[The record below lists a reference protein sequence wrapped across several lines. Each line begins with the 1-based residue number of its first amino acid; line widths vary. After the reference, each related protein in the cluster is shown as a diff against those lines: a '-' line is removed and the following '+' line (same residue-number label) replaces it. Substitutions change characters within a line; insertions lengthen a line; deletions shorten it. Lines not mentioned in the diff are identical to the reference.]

1 MAIRVLIVD
10 DSATARAVLSEI
22 LQGEPSIEV
31 VGTASDAYIARD
43 KIVDL
48 RPDVI
53 CLDVEMPRMDGI
65 TFLKRLMHYMP
76 IPVIMVSSL
85 TQAGAKT
92 TLEALEA
99 GAVDFVAKPHSNIYD
114 GKDEMR
120 DELIAKIKVA
130 SKAKV
135 QQRILRNI
143 QQANTTSLAETT
155 NKILAIG
162 ASTGGTEALKDV
174 LMGLPRNGP
183 GTVIVQHMP
192 ANFTGAF
199 ADRLNSLCAMEV
211 REARNGDSIVPGLVL
226 IAPGDYHMVVRRSG
240 SRYYV
245 EIGSGDKVSGHRPS
259 ADVLLHSV
267 AKIAGSN
274 SIGVILTGMG
284 GDGARGLLAMR
295 NAGART
301 LGQDE
306 ESCIV
311 YGMPK
316 VAFDLGAVERQLP
329 LHAIAKG
336 ILELI
341 SHLTH
346 RSQNLFY
353 NNGSDI

>member
-10 DSATARAVLSEI
+10 DSATARAVLSDI
-22 LQGEPSIEV
+22 LSGDPMIEV

-43 KIVDL
+43 KIVEL

-92 TLEALEA
+92 TLEALES
-99 GAVDFVAKPHSNIYD
+99 GAVDFVPKPHSHIYD

-120 DELIAKIKVA
+120 DELIAKIKIA
-130 SKAKV
+130 SRVKV
-135 QQRILRNI
+135 KQHLLRNTA
-143 QQANTTSLAETT
+143 QANTTSLAETT

-174 LMGLPRNGP
+174 LMGLPRNAP
-183 GTVIVQHMP
+183 GTIVVQHMP

-199 ADRLNSLCAMEV
+199 AERLNSLCAMEV
-211 REARNGDSIVPGLVL
+211 REARNGDSITPGLVL

-240 SRYYV
+240 ARYYV
-245 EIGSGDKVSGHRPS
+245 EIGSGEKVSGHRPS
-259 ADVLLHSV
+259 ADVLLNSV
-267 AKIAGSN
+267 AKIAGAN
-274 SIGVILTGMG
+274 AIGVILTGMG
-284 GDGARGLLAMR
+284 GDGAKGLLAMR

-301 LGQDE
+301 IGQDE
-306 ESCIV
+306 ASCVV

-316 VAFDLGAVERQLP
+316 VAYELGAVENQLT
-329 LHAIAKG
+329 LSKIANAILAV
-336 ILELI
+336 L
-341 SHLTH
+341 
-346 RSQNLFY
+346 
-353 NNGSDI
+353 

>member
-10 DSATARAVLSEI
+10 DSATARAVLTDI
-22 LQGEPSIEV
+22 LSCDAMIEV

-43 KIVDL
+43 KIVEL

-92 TLEALEA
+92 TLEALES
-99 GAVDFVAKPHSNIYD
+99 GAVDFVPKPHSHIYD

-120 DELIAKIKVA
+120 DELIAKIKIA
-130 SKAKV
+130 SRVKV
-135 QQRILRNI
+135 KQHILRSTV
-143 QQANTTSLAETT
+143 QANTTSLAETT

-174 LMGLPRNGP
+174 LMGLPRNAP
-183 GTVIVQHMP
+183 GTIVVQHMP
-192 ANFTGAF
+192 ANFTGPF
-199 ADRLNSLCAMEV
+199 AERLNSLCAMEV
-211 REARNGDSIVPGLVL
+211 REARNGDSITPGLVL

-240 SRYYV
+240 ARYYV
-245 EIGSGDKVSGHRPS
+245 EIGSGEKVSGHRPS
-259 ADVLLHSV
+259 ADVLLNSV
-267 AKIAGSN
+267 AKIAGAN
-274 SIGVILTGMG
+274 AIGVILTGMG
-284 GDGARGLLAMR
+284 GDGAKGLLAMR

-301 LGQDE
+301 IGQDE
-306 ESCIV
+306 SSCVV

-316 VAFDLGAVERQLP
+316 VAYELGAVENQLP
-329 LHAIAKG
+329 LSKIAKA
-336 ILELI
+336 ILAL
-341 SHLTH
+341 L
-346 RSQNLFY
+346 
-353 NNGSDI
+353 

>member
-99 GAVDFVAKPHSNIYD
+99 GAVDFVPKPHSNIYD

-192 ANFTGAF
+192 ANFTGPF

-301 LGQDE
+301 VGQDE

-341 SHLTH
+341 YTH
-346 RSQNLFY
+346 SM
-353 NNGSDI
+353 IH